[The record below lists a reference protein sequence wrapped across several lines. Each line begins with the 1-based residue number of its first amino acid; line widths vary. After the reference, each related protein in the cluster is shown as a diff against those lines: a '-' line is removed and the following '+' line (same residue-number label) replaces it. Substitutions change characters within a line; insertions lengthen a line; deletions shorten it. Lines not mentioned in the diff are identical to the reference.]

1 MKRGDTGIY
10 TTPAVGGEQV
20 RAFIPAPLPPKP
32 SIDLQAIQAPLE
44 AATLALGRLDARAAL
59 EAAWAKEQDAEVRDE
74 IDRALAEARG
84 G

>member
-1 MKRGDTGIY
+1 MQDPAALVRGH
-10 TTPAVGGEQV
+10 
-20 RAFIPAPLPPKP
+20 
-32 SIDLQAIQAPLE
+32 
-44 AATLALGRLDARAAL
+44 AAWALGRLDARAAL